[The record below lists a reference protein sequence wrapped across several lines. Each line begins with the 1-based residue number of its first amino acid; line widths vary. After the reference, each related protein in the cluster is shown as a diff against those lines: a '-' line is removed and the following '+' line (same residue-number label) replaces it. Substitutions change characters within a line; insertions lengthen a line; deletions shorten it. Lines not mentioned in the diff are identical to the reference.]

1 MLLARIADHT
11 RRYSIAEYRAV
22 LYQQIQAKKKE
33 QRRAAKAKRERRRA
47 KKEAE
52 ADDGAKVRWLH
63 WLLLRWY

>member
-1 MLLARIADHT
+1 ML
-11 RRYSIAEYRAV
+11 RYSIAEYRDV

-52 ADDGAKVRWLH
+52 ADDGAKVSLH
-63 WLLLRWY
+63 QVQSQDED